1 MKSSDFVLYLVHAS
15 GGNIQGRTL
24 LQKRSFFVGELCH
37 IDLGFDAHY
46 YGPYSAEVDNAVG
59 ELKSLGFIDEANIG
73 FGVAR
78 GGFEMKR
85 YDYRL
90 THDGTEVVEFLKRSH
105 AEDYKSIS
113 QSVQRIADAGNPD
126 YVELSIAAKAY
137 FILTKRRKPMSRAEL
152 VREAQKF
159 DWIIDAVSLDRAV
172 TFLEQLG
179 LAKSNH

>member
-1 MKSSDFVLYLVHAS
+1 MKISDFVLYLVHAS
-15 GGNIQGRTL
+15 GEHIQGRTL
-24 LQKRSFFVGELCH
+24 LQKRSFFVGELCDL
-37 IDLGFDAHY
+37 DLGFDAHY
-46 YGPYSAEVDNAVG
+46 YGPYSAELDNAVG

-90 THDGTEVVEFLKRSH
+90 TDDGREIVELLRRSH
-105 AEDYKSIS
+105 PERYKRIS
-113 QSVQRIADAGNPD
+113 ESVQKIVNAGDPG
-126 YVELSIAAKAY
+126 YLELSIAAKAY
-137 FILTKRRKPMSRAEL
+137 FILRKKGKPMSRPEL

-159 DWIIDAVSLDRAV
+159 DWIIDTESLNRAV
-172 TFLEQLG
+172 TFLEKLE

>member
-1 MKSSDFVLYLVHAS
+1 MKTSDFVLYLVHAWGES
-15 GGNIQGRTL
+15 IQGRTL
-24 LQKRSFFVGELCH
+24 LQKRAFFVCELCH

-46 YGPYSAEVDNAVG
+46 YGPYSADLDNGVS

-90 THDGTEVVEFLKRSH
+90 TDDGREVVEFLRQSH
-105 AEDYKSIS
+105 HADYERIS
-113 QSVQRIADAGNPD
+113 TGVRRVVDAGDPN

-137 FILTKRRKPMSRAEL
+137 FILTKRRKPMSRSEL

-159 DWIIDAVSLDRAV
+159 DWIIDSASLDRAV

-179 LAKSNH
+179 LTKSNH